1 MIYTSNI
8 LTHSLPHLC
17 VILSSR

>member
-8 LTHSLPHLC
+8 LD
-17 VILSSR
+17 R